1 MAATKNLLIT
11 TGELMLASF
20 LVVLEAGAQCSV
32 FSRNYGGR
40 PWPGDSIGVLAGKG
54 VDEEEVVEAIALWQ
68 RGCSDLY
75 AAGRIPSLLANRPGA
90 RTVRVDLDA
99 RVSPRDGVCGEFNA
113 ASIKVWG
120 FAVRNNKVMSCGPVT
135 RLIAHEL
142 GHVLALGDAPEIREC
157 CTHIMS
163 PIWPDKLLLDR
174 VLPGECEVVA
184 AANVPGL
191 GLEGGATEFAAADLA
206 DELEPAS
213 AVAVADAA
221 VAPTVARTEAQPTA
235 EAESGSRLTRFLE
248 QRTEVRRGYLASRSV
263 P

>member
-1 MAATKNLLIT
+1 MTASKNLLT
-11 TGELMLASF
+11 TAGELMLAA
-20 LVVLEAGAQCSV
+20 VLAVLDAGAQCSV
-32 FSRNYGGR
+32 FSRNYSGR
-40 PWPGDSIGVLAGKG
+40 PWPGDSVGVLAGKG
-54 VDEEEVVEAIALWQ
+54 VSEADIVDAIALWQ

-75 AAGRIPSLLANRPGA
+75 AAGRIPRLLANRPGA

-99 RVSPRDGVCGEFNA
+99 KVSPRDGVCGEFNA

-120 FAVRNNKVMSCGPVT
+120 FAIRNHRVMACGPVA

-142 GHVLALGDAPEIREC
+142 GHVLALGDAPETREC

-191 GLEGGATEFAAADLA
+191 GLEGGATEVVTAGLA
-206 DELEPAS
+206 GGLEPAS

-221 VAPTVARTEAQPTA
+221 VAPTGARAEVQPTA
-235 EAESGSRLTRFLE
+235 GTESGSRLTRFLD